1 MVISVN
7 YNHHYEEGWSDNTN
21 KTYMK
26 ESCQPYRCNVKKEY
40 VSGDSKT
47 MKIKTGKPKYEK
59 QILNKNVHVSVG
71 LETITR

>member
-1 MVISVN
+1 MSHDLII
-7 YNHHYEEGWSDNTN
+7 DL
-21 KTYMK
+21 
-26 ESCQPYRCNVKKEY
+26 KKEY